1 MGKISYFC
9 TNKALVAVEKFKD
22 IWNRDNDGRNVQKRS
37 FIRYSIVAT
46 AVFIILVGF
55 VNQNN
60 IVRWVKAGLEINRQE
75 KLIERYNEEIRE
87 MDGKIRSLTSSKDS
101 LERYA
106 REEFNFAEPGED
118 VFIVEE
124 KK

>member
-1 MGKISYFC
+1 M
-9 TNKALVAVEKFKD
+9 EKFKD

>member
-1 MGKISYFC
+1 M
-9 TNKALVAVEKFKD
+9 EKFKD
-22 IWNRDNDGRNVQKRS
+22 IWNRDKDGRNDQKRS
-37 FIRYSIVAT
+37 FFRYAIVAT
-46 AVFIILVGF
+46 GLFVILVGF
-55 VNQNN
+55 VNKNN

-75 KLIERYNEEIRE
+75 RLIEKYSEEIRE